1 MNRLMFGGLFGLGT
15 NCYMAPADGGDGG
28 SGGGGGTGG
37 GAGNGGTGG
46 GDGGTGGNGG
56 TGGQGGDG
64 GTGSQGG
71 QGGQGGDGGTGG
83 QGGALSGG
91 ASKGGQGGDGGAG
104 EAIDWDKISVED
116 LFKKVEMPTIEGVK
130 ANAEFVQ
137 KQYGE
142 FCKKHHIDP
151 KVVSEFMKLE
161 GEAFAKELKES
172 KAASDAEAQRVK
184 ENFDAQ
190 GAALRKEFNQIQI
203 DEAVRTL
210 QNDAAL
216 NGDEDFM
223 KMVTGPMSNNKTMM
237 RLILNWAEH
246 HKVDNTAGA
255 GSGSGG
261 SGAAGFAERWTGKKF

>member
-1 MNRLMFGGLFGLGT
+1 
-15 NCYMAPADGGDGG
+15 MAPADGGE
-28 SGGGGGTGG
+28 GGGGAGGTGG
-37 GAGNGGTGG
+37 GEGGEGGTGGEGGAGSGSGGTGG
-46 GDGGTGGNGG
+46 GEGGEGGT
-56 TGGQGGDG
+56 
-64 GTGSQGG
+64 
-71 QGGQGGDGGTGG
+71 
-83 QGGALSGG
+83 GGALSGG
-91 ASKGGQGGDGGAG
+91 ASKGGDGGG
-104 EAIDWDKISVED
+104 ESGEGTIDWEKITVEE
-116 LFKKVEMPTIEGVK
+116 LFKKVEIPQIEGVK
-130 ANAEFVQ
+130 ANTEQVQ

-172 KAASDAEAQRVK
+172 KAAAEAESKKVK

-203 DEAVRTL
+203 DEAVKTL
-210 QNDAAL
+210 QNDATL

-223 KMVTGPMSNNKTMM
+223 KVVTGPMSNNKTMM

-255 GSGSGG
+255 GSGSGS
-261 SGAAGFAERWTGKKF
+261 SGLSGFAERWTGKKI

>member
-1 MNRLMFGGLFGLGT
+1 
-15 NCYMAPADGGDGG
+15 
-28 SGGGGGTGG
+28 
-37 GAGNGGTGG
+37 
-46 GDGGTGGNGG
+46 
-56 TGGQGGDG
+56 
-64 GTGSQGG
+64 
-71 QGGQGGDGGTGG
+71 
-83 QGGALSGG
+83 
-91 ASKGGQGGDGGAG
+91 
-104 EAIDWDKISVED
+104 
-116 LFKKVEMPTIEGVK
+116 MPTIEGVK

-172 KAASDAEAQRVK
+172 KAASEAEAQRVK

-203 DEAVRTL
+203 DEAVKTL
-210 QNDAAL
+210 QNDTAL

>member
-1 MNRLMFGGLFGLGT
+1 MNRLMFGLGT

-37 GAGNGGTGG
+37 GTGG
-46 GDGGTGGNGG
+46 GDGGQGGQGG

-64 GTGSQGG
+64 GTGG

-91 ASKGGQGGDGGAG
+91 ASNGGQGGDGGG
-104 EAIDWDKISVED
+104 EGAIDWEKISVED
-116 LFKKVEMPTIEGVK
+116 LFKRVEIPTIEGVK
-130 ANAEFVQ
+130 ANVEVVQ
-137 KQYGE
+137 KQYGD